1 MVLVL
6 NFWLFVDLEWF
17 PPWVSSG
24 LVIFLSAVANLASVG
39 CKITIEK
46 DWIVVVSEDN
56 EEKLATMN
64 AVFRYN
70 IDFLVYILVVKD
82 FLDKILLIFCCRTI
96 DLTCL
101 IVAPMIAGF
110 IFDFAST
117 EAAAIAI
124 ASWNIV
130 SGMVSNSFFLTYSTK
145 FLPLTLTCQPN
156 PVYGVLRG

>member
-70 IDFLVYILVVKD
+70 INFLVY
-82 FLDKILLIFCCRTI
+82 
-96 DLTCL
+96 
-101 IVAPMIAGF
+101 
-110 IFDFAST
+110 
-117 EAAAIAI
+117 
-124 ASWNIV
+124 
-130 SGMVSNSFFLTYSTK
+130 
-145 FLPLTLTCQPN
+145 
-156 PVYGVLRG
+156 

>member
-64 AVFRYN
+64 AVFRHN
-70 IDFLVYILVVKD
+70 INFLVYLLT
-82 FLDKILLIFCCRTI
+82 FLFYKIF
-96 DLTCL
+96 
-101 IVAPMIAGF
+101 
-110 IFDFAST
+110 
-117 EAAAIAI
+117 
-124 ASWNIV
+124 
-130 SGMVSNSFFLTYSTK
+130 
-145 FLPLTLTCQPN
+145 
-156 PVYGVLRG
+156 

>member
-64 AVFRYN
+64 AVFRYKVN
-70 IDFLVYILVVKD
+70 FLVH
-82 FLDKILLIFCCRTI
+82 
-96 DLTCL
+96 
-101 IVAPMIAGF
+101 
-110 IFDFAST
+110 
-117 EAAAIAI
+117 
-124 ASWNIV
+124 
-130 SGMVSNSFFLTYSTK
+130 
-145 FLPLTLTCQPN
+145 
-156 PVYGVLRG
+156 

>member
-6 NFWLFVDLEWF
+6 NFKLFVDLEWF

-70 IDFLVYILVVKD
+70 INFLIY
-82 FLDKILLIFCCRTI
+82 
-96 DLTCL
+96 
-101 IVAPMIAGF
+101 
-110 IFDFAST
+110 
-117 EAAAIAI
+117 
-124 ASWNIV
+124 
-130 SGMVSNSFFLTYSTK
+130 
-145 FLPLTLTCQPN
+145 
-156 PVYGVLRG
+156 